1 MARITHENGAY
12 KLSMAGTHTMEDSEE
27 TLTGIDGIFQPEVD
41 NILEG
46 GAGPEGCLTILRNRY
61 ADRPE
66 MLDRLPSRSMLKSR
80 KQYISREDRAD
91 AISNYA
97 ELAMWAGPRE
107 CTTRDHSSAIFKA
120 RPADFLYELIVL
132 KCFTYGDNDEEM
144 GVVVTTRTLL
154 RNVVG
159 AVNGQSDH
167 GVVAAADGTYKLHRG
182 GWTLVDFGSYALHHA
197 RGAFQ
202 HKFIPCAN
210 MFVRSETTETYQALY
225 ATIRSA
231 VQTFFNIDLQ
241 IAFGSLDHSD
251 AITSAFT
258 VDWPA
263 AWENVVLPSL
273 NWLHKARTTKQFIAL
288 AAVVTRQI
296 RVDNEAP
303 YEAWLPE
310 EYLAERWRAW
320 FVTCSGCP
328 GIVPNQ
334 NPIEAYH
341 KTIKTANVLSLRAS
355 TAYVLNQS
363 LPRIL
368 SSASANSI
376 VGLPITTFCTGPIP
390 PEMVAAAAQLLSQS
404 ENHRV
409 VFKPRAQR
417 REKEAVVF
425 NAKAYVVGNTNLNG
439 VAVTQKRVQTFLKS
453 LGGVLKPN
461 AQVSTISIDYLSL
474 HKVAVLETTPY
485 QHNWESPN
493 WSMEEIRAVRNRY
506 RCDCKAH
513 YSSGWICSH
522 VLGALA
528 ILDNFDLGRML
539 KRLPARRPP
548 GRPRKSP
555 RALQKDGEAYFSAV
569 RLQRELPKR
578 PAMALNWQCSVE
590 FKETV
595 DGVVSYENYKGKVR
609 SWSNRAG
616 VYHWKVEFENGV
628 IKQLKAQELAKAL
641 EYADSTGIAVAGP

>member
-1 MARITHENGAY
+1 
-12 KLSMAGTHTMEDSEE
+12 
-27 TLTGIDGIFQPEVD
+27 
-41 NILEG
+41 
-46 GAGPEGCLTILRNRY
+46 
-61 ADRPE
+61 
-66 MLDRLPSRSMLKSR
+66 
-80 KQYISREDRAD
+80 
-91 AISNYA
+91 
-97 ELAMWAGPRE
+97 
-107 CTTRDHSSAIFKA
+107 
-120 RPADFLYELIVL
+120 
-132 KCFTYGDNDEEM
+132 
-144 GVVVTTRTLL
+144 
-154 RNVVG
+154 
-159 AVNGQSDH
+159 
-167 GVVAAADGTYKLHRG
+167 
-182 GWTLVDFGSYALHHA
+182 
-197 RGAFQ
+197 
-202 HKFIPCAN
+202 
-210 MFVRSETTETYQALY
+210 
-225 ATIRSA
+225 
-231 VQTFFNIDLQ
+231 
-241 IAFGSLDHSD
+241 
-251 AITSAFT
+251 
-258 VDWPA
+258 
-263 AWENVVLPSL
+263 
-273 NWLHKARTTKQFIAL
+273 
-288 AAVVTRQI
+288 
-296 RVDNEAP
+296 EAP
-303 YEAWLPE
+303 YEAWLSE

-334 NPIEAYH
+334 NPIKAYH

-355 TAYVLNQS
+355 TAYVINQS

-390 PEMVAAAAQLLSQS
+390 PEMVAAAQLLSQR

-409 VFKPRAQR
+409 VFKPRTQR

-439 VAVTQKRVQTFLKS
+439 
-453 LGGVLKPN
+453 PI

-528 ILDNFDLGRML
+528 ILENFDLGRML
-539 KRLPARRPP
+539 KSLPARRPP
-548 GRPRKSP
+548 GRPHKSP

-578 PAMALNWQCSVE
+578 PAMVLNWQCSVE

-609 SWSNRAG
+609 S
-616 VYHWKVEFENGV
+616 
-628 IKQLKAQELAKAL
+628 
-641 EYADSTGIAVAGP
+641 